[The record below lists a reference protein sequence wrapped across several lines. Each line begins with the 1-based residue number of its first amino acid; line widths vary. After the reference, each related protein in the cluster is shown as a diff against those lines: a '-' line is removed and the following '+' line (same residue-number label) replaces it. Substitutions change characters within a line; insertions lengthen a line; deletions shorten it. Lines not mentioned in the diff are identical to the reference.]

1 MTMPAIVPT
10 LTPEA
15 YLDMDRKAELKS
27 EYLDGEVVA
36 MSGASLAHNLIA
48 WNIGLS
54 VRNQL
59 GERPCTVLG
68 MDMRVRVDRS
78 AYTYPDLAV
87 VCGEIEV
94 EDDQGDT
101 LLNPTVIV
109 EVLSPST
116 EGYDR
121 GEKFRRY
128 RRIPGLRHY
137 VLVAQD
143 AAWVEVFTRQGD
155 MWVYADAEELD
166 ASIALDA
173 IGCTLALGNV
183 YAKVPL
189 TASPTRSPTAQA

>member
-1 MTMPAIVPT
+1 MTMPAIVPA

-15 YLDMDRKAELKS
+15 YLELDRKAELKS
-27 EYLDGEVVA
+27 EYLDGDVVA

-48 WNIGLS
+48 WNTGLS
-54 VRNQL
+54 MRNQF
-59 GERPCTVLG
+59 GERPFTLLG

-78 AYTYPDLAV
+78 AYCYPDLAV
-87 VCGEIEV
+87 VCGEIEL

-116 EGYDR
+116 EGHDR

-137 VLVAQD
+137 VLMAQD
-143 AAWVEVFTRQGD
+143 AARVEVFTRQDDVWGF
-155 MWVYADAEELD
+155 ADAEGLD
-166 ASIALDA
+166 ASVALDA
-173 IGCTLALGNV
+173 IGCTLALGDV

-189 TASPTRSPTAQA
+189 TESPTA